1 MRTQM
6 FGSILLA
13 ALVGCGG
20 GGGGNNR
27 PDAKIFLDAPIDA
40 PAACAVM
47 NSLGGLTL
55 AGPDDAQGNPTP
67 VAADWIDN
75 PTDGPFAGRTVLS
88 IGGRLPSSTAAL
100 LDVLIVDYV
109 KPMAGNFVTNNPVN
123 FDPNPNNVYE
133 AASYVFGDADPN
145 SNPLVVA
152 NFYYASNGSITLTQ
166 VGEAEGSLING
177 SVAATMYRDV
187 DDQGADIPGGCT
199 TSLDGLTFVLS
210 QMTAQALQPP
220 GEPAPGQLIPLTPDE
235 WKRARAIINA
245 KMANVRQ

>member
-40 PAACAVM
+40 PATCSVM
-47 NSLGGLTL
+47 NDLGGLSL
-55 AGPDDAQGNPTP
+55 GSMAMPVSNNWFETP
-67 VAADWIDN
+67 MS
-75 PTDGPFAGRTVLS
+75 GPFMNRTVLS

-109 KPMAGNFVTNNPVN
+109 KPVAGNFTTNNPVN
-123 FDPNPNNVYE
+123 FDPNPNSVYE

-145 SNPLVVA
+145 SNPLQVA

-166 VGEAEGSLING
+166 VGEAEGSPING
-177 SVAATMYRDV
+177 TVAATNYRDV
-187 DDQGADIPGGCT
+187 DDQGADVPNGCT
-199 TSLDGLTFVLS
+199 TALMGLSFNLV
-210 QMTAQALQPP
+210 QMTPMMLQPP